1 MKKTL
6 AQAFTLVE
14 LLIVI
19 ALLGVIATI
28 VIAAINPIEQANK
41 ARDAGM
47 KADAS
52 QLESAIQ
59 RYYASHNTYPWQDYC
74 GSSGAGSGSAV
85 CGSGSSDLSAIDA
98 ELPFTS
104 ADSVLIGLCGPSSN
118 PSTCRASTPQGLL
131 ITSLELQVAFLS
143 KSWINGT
150 GPENQLLVGKAGGA
164 SSSVYVCWVPLS
176 TANRQVLINSHASGS
191 LTADKMVDTNV
202 AFSSAGVPQ
211 PPVSGASACET
222 SASDATWSSGHC
234 EECVPE

>member
-1 MKKTL
+1 MKRIL
-6 AQAFTLVE
+6 AQGFTLVE

-59 RYYASHNTYPWQDYC
+59 RYYASHNSYPWQDFC
-74 GSSGAGSGSAV
+74 AANPSESICTTDGLTAV
-85 CGSGSSDLSAIDA
+85 DA

-104 ADSVLIGLCGPSSN
+104 ADNEVIGLCGLGSGTGAG
-118 PSTCRASTPQGLL
+118 STCRSNPVQGLL
-131 ITSLELQVAFLS
+131 ISSLELQVAFLS
-143 KSWINGT
+143 KSWIGGVGT
-150 GPENQLLVGKAGGA
+150 SNQLLVGKAGGA
-164 SSSVYVCWVPLS
+164 SSSIYVCWVPLS
-176 TANRQVLINSHASGS
+176 TANRNVLINSHKSGS
-191 LTADKMVDTNV
+191 ATADKLVDPTLG
-202 AFSSAGVPQ
+202 FSTAGVPLA
-211 PPVSGASACET
+211 PTGTTGCPV
-222 SASDATWSSGHC
+222 SASDTSWGTSPGHC